1 MKKLIIIFILAGCC
15 NQAFAQLDS
24 KNREDGLFSIGLGPN
39 QMFYN
44 NGDFN
49 RWTMANYN
57 ILKKNS
63 TGFLF
68 DLGYTD
74 KHWGGGF
81 SIGYS
86 SPLMNFM
93 GYAGYKLTGRY
104 TAISSWLNVQLG
116 EISARFKNIA
126 PVNYQLT
133 DDEVGQKM
141 ELHYNAGYVGLSSKN
156 YINSLYWN
164 IKVGKEKIPV
174 NAGFYASLGF
184 TPFARNWRYGYY
196 SYKDNDTTFVNRKV
210 GTIPK
215 MSKVYGSAGVFVAF

>member
-1 MKKLIIIFILAGCC
+1 MKKLIIIFILAGCF

-39 QMFYN
+39 QMFKN

-49 RWTMANYN
+49 RWTTANYK
-57 ILKKNS
+57 ILKKKS

-133 DDEVGQKM
+133 DDEIGQKM
-141 ELHYNAGYVGLSSKN
+141 ELHYNAAYIGISSKN
-156 YINSLYWN
+156 YINSLHWN
-164 IKVGKEKIPV
+164 IKVRKEKIPV

-215 MSKVYGSAGVFVAF
+215 MSKVYGSAGVFVVF

>member
-1 MKKLIIIFILAGCC
+1 MKKLIIIFILAGCFTS
-15 NQAFAQLDS
+15 AFAQLNA
-24 KNREDGLFSIGLGPN
+24 KNREDGLFSIGIGPN

-74 KHWGGGF
+74 KHWGGGL

-86 SPLMNFM
+86 SPLMNFI
-93 GYAGYKLTGRY
+93 GYVGYKLTGRY

-126 PVNYQLT
+126 PVNYPLT
-133 DDEVGQKM
+133 DDEMGQKM

-156 YINSLYWN
+156 YINSLHRN

-174 NAGFYASLGF
+174 NVGFYASLGF

-196 SYKDNDTTFVNRKV
+196 SYSDNDTTFVNRKV

-215 MSKVYGSAGVFVAF
+215 MSKVYGNAGVFVSF